1 MLTTITVRVELGA
14 DAHEALM
21 RPVVGSGGFQSL
33 LRALQDRVTSDR
45 VLVLTPELVDEVAR
59 YVQSY
64 GQGGFQG
71 RLDAVLTEPTALAR
85 ALEPMAA

>member
-1 MLTTITVRVELGA
+1 MATKVSIRIELSSA
-14 DAHEALM
+14 AIEALM

-33 LRALQDRVTSDR
+33 LRTLQSNVGAGGVLALS
-45 VLVLTPELVDEVAR
+45 PELVERIAR

-71 RLDAVLTEPTALAR
+71 RLDAVLTELTSLAR
-85 ALEPMAA
+85 ALEPLAA

>member
-1 MLTTITVRVELGA
+1 MDTRVSVRIELSSA
-14 DAHEALM
+14 AMEALM

-33 LRALQDRVTSDR
+33 LRALQSNVSASG
-45 VLVLTPELVDEVAR
+45 VLALSPSQVERIAR

-71 RLDAVLTEPTALAR
+71 RLDAVLAQLTSLAR